1 MGNFEFTVKLLGYSS
16 VIRWLPGR
24 LCSNQLFVPLSW
36 EVSDGRSD
44 PQSPLVLLSCV
55 PELTHSGPCL
65 PRTIKASPSI
75 SVSLSHQHHQLS
87 FSNVVA
93 EILQGEEIFAA
104 CSNKIF
110 WWTVSIV
117 EMKMRLMWTIE
128 LVPLFR
134 SLKKE
139 LNRVHLC
146 YFSRFH
152 VCVLIYDICF
162 SLSDLLHSAGIET
175 EQMCGRGGMG
185 KVGWVGDWDWH
196 IYMTMCKID
205 S

>member
-1 MGNFEFTVKLLGYSS
+1 MGKFEVTVKLLDYSP
-16 VIRWLPGR
+16 VIKWLSGR
-24 LCSNQLFVPLSW
+24 LCSDQLFVPLSR

-44 PQSPLVLLSCV
+44 PQCPHVLLSCV

-75 SVSLSHQHHQLS
+75 SVSLRHEHHQFS

-93 EILQGEEIFAA
+93 EILQGEEAFAA

-117 EMKMRLMWTIE
+117 EMKMRLTWTIE

-152 VCVLIYDICF
+152 ICVLIYDICF
-162 SLSDLLHSAGIET
+162 SLSDLLHSTGIET
-175 EQMCGRGGMG
+175 ERTDVQTRRDGEGGMSWRLG
-185 KVGWVGDWDWH
+185 LAY
-196 IYMTMCKID
+196 IYD
-205 S
+205 HV